1 METGPAPL
9 DRPRMDMATFAE
21 NFSPQM
27 LKETHLCYE
36 WDVPEGD
43 SRIPVDQMKGFL
55 RNKGADTLGEARHAE
70 LCFLDLIPS
79 WGLDKNEHYS
89 VTLFISWSPCPD
101 CARSL
106 VAFLLENGHLSLR
119 IFAARIYS
127 KNWGYED
134 GLRQLQAA
142 GAEVSIMSIDE
153 YQHCWEAFVDHQ
165 GGPFQPHPKLHKH
178 IQGESQ
184 RLEGI
189 LRARSPPCS
198 PPAPLP
204 PHLLSLFQGQAEPT
218 TGTRRLF
225 CMSLCIL
232 RHAERAPGSWAC
244 CTRTPLPDADSV
256 RTQREACRCRE
267 MRRVPGRRAS
277 AVCAAAVTCDTL
289 ATGLLEKHEN
299 VCPST
304 VVDLGRASA
313 ASKDD
318 QMRSLL
324 GRKADPVL
332 GTMVRRKVSWK
343 KGYIPKPWPSN
354 PMEKLYADYF
364 NFHFTNELTPPG
376 RNGCYICYEVQGTH
390 SLISLKR
397 GVFENQF
404 YPKKRVHAEVCFLN
418 WFKKWPLEK
427 TPTPGE
433 PYRVTWYMSWSPCV
447 ECAKQVADFLNTQK
461 CVQLRITFSRLYH
474 SNKPEY
480 RQGLRHLAGAGAE
493 LAVMSPEDFK
503 RCWSTFVSY
512 QESDFRPWSDLDEN
526 SEKLSKMLDGILR
539 IQGS

>member
-9 DRPRMDMATFAE
+9 DRPRMDMATFTE

-55 RNKGADTLGEARHAE
+55 RNKGADTREARHAE

-106 VAFLLENGHLSLR
+106 VAFLRENGHLSLR

-134 GLRQLQAA
+134 GQRQLQAA

-178 IQGESQ
+178 IEEESQ

-204 PHLLSLFQGQAEPT
+204 PHLLSLVSYFPLLRPPLCHLLPPGTPAPSLRSLLTRPLCSPT
-218 TGTRRLF
+218 
-225 CMSLCIL
+225 S
-232 RHAERAPGSWAC
+232 
-244 CTRTPLPDADSV
+244 
-256 RTQREACRCRE
+256 
-267 MRRVPGRRAS
+267 
-277 AVCAAAVTCDTL
+277 
-289 ATGLLEKHEN
+289 
-299 VCPST
+299 VCPS
-304 VVDLGRASA
+304 VLPHPCRAPTS
-313 ASKDD
+313 
-318 QMRSLL
+318 SLFL
-324 GRKADPVL
+324 FPPATLPTPFNLLLRPDSG
-332 GTMVRRKVSWK
+332 GT
-343 KGYIPKPWPSN
+343 
-354 PMEKLYADYF
+354 E
-364 NFHFTNELTPPG
+364 NEL
-376 RNGCYICYEVQGTH
+376 N
-390 SLISLKR
+390 
-397 GVFENQF
+397 
-404 YPKKRVHAEVCFLN
+404 
-418 WFKKWPLEK
+418 
-427 TPTPGE
+427 
-433 PYRVTWYMSWSPCV
+433 
-447 ECAKQVADFLNTQK
+447 
-461 CVQLRITFSRLYH
+461 
-474 SNKPEY
+474 
-480 RQGLRHLAGAGAE
+480 
-493 LAVMSPEDFK
+493 
-503 RCWSTFVSY
+503 VS
-512 QESDFRPWSDLDEN
+512 ER
-526 SEKLSKMLDGILR
+526 
-539 IQGS
+539 